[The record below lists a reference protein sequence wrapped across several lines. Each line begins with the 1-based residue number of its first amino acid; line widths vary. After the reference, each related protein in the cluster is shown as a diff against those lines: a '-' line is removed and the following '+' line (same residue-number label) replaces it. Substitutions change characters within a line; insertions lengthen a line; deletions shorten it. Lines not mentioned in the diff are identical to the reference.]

1 MGSRRGAEA
10 MIPTAARSGLL
21 VCHSCS
27 LVSRETRD
35 CVDAACSRCG
45 AALHRRKPDSLLLSW
60 ILLAMAI
67 ALYVPANVLPV
78 IESGSLFGSQSD
90 TILSGARFLWDS
102 GDWLI
107 ATIIFVASIVL
118 PVVKIVALAVLLVT
132 AQRRSRWRPRLRARV
147 YQLMEAIGRWS
158 MVDIFVAAI
167 LVALVQFKTVT
178 QIQAGPGAIAFAAVV
193 VLTMFAAMAFDP
205 RLIWDPV
212 DGFGE

>member
-1 MGSRRGAEA
+1 MGARLGAQA

-27 LVSRETRD
+27 LVSRDPRD
-35 CVDAACSRCG
+35 GADIACSRCG
-45 AALHRRKPDSLLLSW
+45 AALHRRKPEGLLLPW
-60 ILLAMAI
+60 ILLAMAMV
-67 ALYVPANVLPV
+67 LYVPANVLPV
-78 IESGSLFGSQSD
+78 IESGSLFGSQRD

-118 PVVKIVALAVLLVT
+118 PVVKIVALGVLLAT
-132 AQRRSRWRPRLRARV
+132 AQMRSRWRPRLRARV

-178 QIQAGPGAIAFAAVV
+178 QIQVGPGAIAFAAVV

-212 DGFGE
+212 DAIDE

>member
-1 MGSRRGAEA
+1 

-21 VCHSCS
+21 VCHSCAM
-27 LVSRETRD
+27 LNRHTGDR
-35 CVDAACSRCG
+35 VDLACARCG
-45 AALHRRKPDSLLLSW
+45 ALLHWRKPDSLLLSW

-118 PVVKIVALAVLLVT
+118 PAVKIAALALLLT
-132 AQRRSRWRPRLRARV
+132 AAQRRSTWRPRLRARL
-147 YQLMEAIGRWS
+147 YRMMEAIGRWS
-158 MVDIFVAAI
+158 MVDIFVASI

-193 VLTMFAAMAFDP
+193 ILTMFAAMAFDP

-212 DGFGE
+212 DGFDE